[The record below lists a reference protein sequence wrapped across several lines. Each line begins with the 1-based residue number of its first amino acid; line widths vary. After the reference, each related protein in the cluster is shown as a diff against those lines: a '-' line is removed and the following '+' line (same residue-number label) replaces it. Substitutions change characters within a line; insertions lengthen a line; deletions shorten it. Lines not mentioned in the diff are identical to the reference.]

1 MVNNY
6 HQRRPGI
13 RQETPMAAAFM
24 VGERVRIVN
33 APASYGYN
41 GRAGTVVAIGG
52 AQISV
57 MVDEHPAD
65 MRCTAFYAE
74 ELEREVAP

>member
-1 MVNNY
+1 MNNY
-6 HQRRPGI
+6 HQRRPRI
-13 RQETPMAAAFM
+13 WQETRMAAAFV
-24 VGERVRIVN
+24 VGERVRIVH

-41 GRAGTVVAIGG
+41 GRAGIVVGIDG

-57 MVDEHPAD
+57 IVDEHPAD